1 MNNIDRLVEHTNCYS
16 RSQNQTQSH
25 ERPGEGEDSV
35 NRKPNIEKLAEY
47 INRQPDPER
56 FAAALISLAAAKK
69 RT

>member
-16 RSQNQTQSH
+16 RPQNQPQSH
-25 ERPGEGEDSV
+25 ERPGEGGDSV